1 MYVTTNQSHHEQNT
15 HVLLKEQGRPT
26 ESNSMP
32 LTEEE
37 ASQSQCLEV
46 VSKQTSQDAIEE
58 YGYWNVNG
66 FEQEVEKSILE
77 WFQLDSLGISGAEES
92 PGEET
97 NLSYEELRCR
107 QIIQDGTTYN
117 GKFYTTVL
125 PWKDKPIPETN

>member
-1 MYVTTNQSHHEQNT
+1 MNFSLET
-15 HVLLKEQGRPT
+15 G
-26 ESNSMP
+26 
-32 LTEEE
+32 
-37 ASQSQCLEV
+37 QCV
-46 VSKQTSQDAIEE
+46 VIEE

-66 FEQEVEKSILE
+66 FEQEVEKRILE

-117 GKFYTTVL
+117 GKFYTTEKEHFISQKYGL
-125 PWKDKPIPETN
+125 KSCQKILKNWSTG